1 MTATSGRNEVG
12 AEVDT
17 ALVGRKPRPTRAER
31 LRQLVPVIVLVLMYA
46 ITVGIAPGYLK
57 APQIGSLLQLASILG
72 IAAVGQTLVILVGGI
87 DLSVGAV
94 VTMTN
99 LMAAAIIANRD
110 TALPMAL
117 IVVLGIGALVGLGNG
132 LLIQYLKVP
141 DLVATLATMTIVVGV
156 GLLFTHGSPKGHS
169 SPALNALVTQ
179 RFLGVLTGGVVIW
192 AIVSAIVIIFLRST
206 AGGRYVYAVGL
217 NREASRYAA
226 VPVTRTVILLY
237 VASGLTAALAG
248 FLLTG
253 YTGSAYLASGDT
265 YQMQTIAAVI
275 LGGTSMFGG
284 RGGYGGTIIGVLIT
298 VLLVSA
304 LRVVGIVQAGQNIAY
319 GIILLS
325 MLMLLTRMAR
335 RSA

>member
-1 MTATSGRNEVG
+1 MTTTPEPGGPGTATAVVAASHPR
-12 AEVDT
+12 VDR
-17 ALVGRKPRPTRAER
+17 V
-31 LRQLVPVIVLVLMYA
+31 RQLVPVIVLVAMYA
-46 ITVGIAPGYLK
+46 ITVAIAPGYLEP
-57 APQIGSLLQLASILG
+57 PQIGSLLQLASILG
-72 IAAVGQTLVILVGGI
+72 IAAVGQTLVILIGGI

-94 VTMTN
+94 ATLSN
-99 LMAAAIIANRD
+99 LVAAAILAGSD
-110 TALPMAL
+110 ASLPVALL
-117 IVVLGIGALVGLGNG
+117 VVLAVGALVGLGNG

-141 DLVATLATMTIVVGV
+141 DLVATLASMTVVVGA
-156 GLLFTHGSPKGHS
+156 GLLFTQGSPKGRS
-169 SPALNALVTQ
+169 APLLNALVTG
-179 RFLGVLTGGVVIW
+179 RFLGVLTGGVLIWLAVSVVVIL
-192 AIVSAIVIIFLRST
+192 FLRRS

-226 VPVTRTVILLY
+226 VPVGRTVILLY
-237 VASGLTAALAG
+237 VASGLMAALAG

-253 YTGSAYLASGDT
+253 YTGSAYLASGDS

-304 LRVVGIVQAGQNIAY
+304 LRVVGIAQAGQDIAY
-319 GIILLS
+319 GVILLG
-325 MLMLLTRMAR
+325 MLLLLTRMAR

>member
-1 MTATSGRNEVG
+1 MTTTPEGQDIG
-12 AEVDT
+12 AGGA
-17 ALVGRKPRPTRAER
+17 ALLGVKARPNRAE
-31 LRQLVPVIVLVLMYA
+31 LARQVVPVLVLVVMYA
-46 ITVGIAPGYLK
+46 ITVAIAPGYLK

-72 IAAVGQTLVILVGGI
+72 VAAVGQTLVILVGGI

-110 TALPMAL
+110 ASLPLALV
-117 IVVLGIGALVGLGNG
+117 VVLGIGSLVGLGNG
-132 LLIQYLKVP
+132 LLIRYLKVP

-156 GLLFTHGSPKGHS
+156 GLLFTHGSPKGHA
-169 SPALNALVTQ
+169 SPALMALVTQ
-179 RFLGVLTGGVVIW
+179 RFLGVLTGSVLIWVIVAAGVIL
-192 AIVSAIVIIFLRST
+192 FLRST

-217 NREASRYAA
+217 NREASRYSA
-226 VPVTRTVILLY
+226 VPVNRTVILLY
-237 VASGLTAALAG
+237 MASGLTSALAG

-265 YQMQTIAAVI
+265 YQMQTIAAVV

-304 LRVVGIVQAGQNIAY
+304 LRVVGIAQAGQDIAY
-319 GIILLS
+319 GVILLT
-325 MLMLLTRMAR
+325 MLLLLTRMAR

>member
-1 MTATSGRNEVG
+1 MTATSGRNDVG
-12 AEVDT
+12 TEAD
-17 ALVGRKPRPTRAER
+17 AAHVGRKPHPTRTER
-31 LRQLVPVIVLVLMYA
+31 LQQLVPIIVLILMYA
-46 ITVGIAPGYLK
+46 ITVWIAPGYLK

-99 LMAAAIIANRD
+99 LMAAAIIANRNA
-110 TALPMAL
+110 ALPIAL

-156 GLLFTHGSPKGHS
+156 GLLFTQGSPKGHS

-192 AIVSAIVIIFLRST
+192 AIVSAIVIIFLRSST
-206 AGGRYVYAVGL
+206 GGRYVYAVGL

-253 YTGSAYLASGDT
+253 YTGSAYLASGDS

-304 LRVVGIVQAGQNIAY
+304 LRVVGIVQAGQDIAY
-319 GIILLS
+319 GVILLS
-325 MLMLLTRMAR
+325 MLVLLTRMAR

>member
-1 MTATSGRNEVG
+1 MTATPGGTAAVG
-12 AEVDT
+12 
-17 ALVGRKPRPTRAER
+17 LKPRATRADR
-31 LRQLVPVIVLVLMYA
+31 LRQLVPVIVLVVMYA

-110 TALPMAL
+110 TSLPVALV
-117 IVVLGIGALVGLGNG
+117 VVLGIGALVGLGNG

-192 AIVSAIVIIFLRST
+192 AIVAAIVIISCDPAPE
-206 AGGRYVYAVGL
+206 AGTC
-217 NREASRYAA
+217 
-226 VPVTRTVILLY
+226 TR
-237 VASGLTAALAG
+237 
-248 FLLTG
+248 
-253 YTGSAYLASGDT
+253 
-265 YQMQTIAAVI
+265 
-275 LGGTSMFGG
+275 
-284 RGGYGGTIIGVLIT
+284 
-298 VLLVSA
+298 
-304 LRVVGIVQAGQNIAY
+304 
-319 GIILLS
+319 
-325 MLMLLTRMAR
+325 
-335 RSA
+335 

>member
-1 MTATSGRNEVG
+1 MTATPGHNDVG
-12 AEVDT
+12 AGVDV
-17 ALVGRKPRPTRAER
+17 AAVGLKPRTTRADR
-31 LRQLVPVIVLVLMYA
+31 LRQLVPVIVLVVMYSV
-46 ITVGIAPGYLK
+46 TVGIAPGYLE

-72 IAAVGQTLVILVGGI
+72 IAAAGQTLVILVGGI

-99 LMAAAIIANRD
+99 LVAAAIIANQD
-110 TALPMAL
+110 SSLPVALM
-117 IVVLGIGALVGLGNG
+117 VVLGIGALVGFGNG

-192 AIVSAIVIIFLRST
+192 VIVSAIVILFLRSS

-237 VASGLTAALAG
+237 VAAGLTSALAG

-304 LRVVGIVQAGQNIAY
+304 LRVVGIAQAGQNIAY

-325 MLMLLTRMAR
+325 MLLLLTRMAR
-335 RSA
+335 RSV

>member
-1 MTATSGRNEVG
+1 MTAVPERQD
-12 AEVDT
+12 VDT
-17 ALVGRKPRPTRAER
+17 EVVAPLGVKAGPTRADR
-31 LRQLVPVIVLVLMYA
+31 VRQVVPVLVLVVMYA
-46 ITVGIAPGYLK
+46 VTVAIAPGYLK

-72 IAAVGQTLVILVGGI
+72 VAAVGQTLVILIGGI

-99 LMAAAIIANRD
+99 LIAAAIIANRD
-110 TALPMAL
+110 ASLPLALV
-117 IVVLGIGALVGLGNG
+117 VVLGIGALVGLANG
-132 LLIQYLKVP
+132 LLIQYIKVP

-179 RFLGVLTGGVVIW
+179 RFLGVLTGSVVIW
-192 AIVSAIVIIFLRST
+192 VGVAAVVILFLRST

-226 VPVTRTVILLY
+226 VPVSRTVALLY
-237 VASGLTAALAG
+237 VASGLTSALAG

-319 GIILLS
+319 GVILLG
-325 MLMLLTRMAR
+325 MLVLLTRMAR

>member
-1 MTATSGRNEVG
+1 MTTTPEPGGVGVENAAVPASGR
-12 AEVDT
+12 
-17 ALVGRKPRPTRAER
+17 RADR
-31 LRQLVPVIVLVLMYA
+31 VRQLVPVIVLVAMYA
-46 ITVGIAPGYLK
+46 ITVAIAPGYLE

-72 IAAVGQTLVILVGGI
+72 IAAVGQTLVILIGGI

-94 VTMTN
+94 ATLSNLVT
-99 LMAAAIIANRD
+99 AAILAGSD
-110 TALPMAL
+110 AALPVAL
-117 IVVLGIGALVGLGNG
+117 LVVLATGAVVGLGNG

-141 DLVATLATMTIVVGV
+141 DLVATLASMTVVTGI
-156 GLLFTHGSPKGHS
+156 GLLFTQGSPKGHS
-169 SPALNALVTQ
+169 SPLLNTMVTG
-179 RFLGVLTGGVVIW
+179 RFLGVLTGGVLIW
-192 AIVSAIVIIFLRST
+192 AVVSVVVILFLRRS
-206 AGGRYVYAVGL
+206 AGGRYVYSVGL

-226 VPVTRTVILLY
+226 VPVGRTVILLY
-237 VASGLTAALAG
+237 VASGLMAALAG

-304 LRVVGIVQAGQNIAY
+304 LRVVGIAQAGQDIAY
-319 GIILLS
+319 GVILLG
-325 MLMLLTRMAR
+325 MLVLLTRMAR